1 MRVGCLRAGL
11 GAQARCVAL
20 PLDLGPLL
28 AAADSRFLPVTGVLL
43 ALPLSRYREFIA
55 DHIAALVTG
64 SPRTLASALV
74 KMDQALWEMPPEGGR
89 WQAVRPL
96 LIVAPHD
103 EERRTASWLST
114 RRALR
119 ERVCRLV
126 ELERRL
132 AGQ

>member
-1 MRVGCLRAGL
+1 M
-11 GAQARCVAL
+11 
-20 PLDLGPLL
+20 PLELGPLL
-28 AAADSRFLPVTGVLL
+28 AAADSRFLSVIRVLL

-74 KMDQALWEMPPEGGR
+74 KMDQALWEMPSEGGR
-89 WQAVRPL
+89 RWQGLRPL

-114 RRALR
+114 HPPVH
-119 ERVCRLV
+119 ERVRRLV
-126 ELERRL
+126 ERRL
-132 AGQ
+132 AGR